1 MIFRRIIIAI
11 KKVNADNQPV
21 KILSN
26 FLGFGLIGF
35 SIYILISLIS
45 YNAADS
51 AYFYQTND
59 PNVLNLGGPAG
70 AVISDVLLST
80 IGLGSYLLLLFIS
93 LWSLESLAPKIFNLS
108 SPKFLFRV
116 IGGLL
121 SLICFTALC
130 EFYIAGQSFPQ
141 GSSGG
146 FLGKSIFSNLVL
158 IFGLIGSL
166 LFLLIFLIPSVTLGL
181 NISWSLLFTYAG
193 KLILKM
199 SSLTRSLLEN
209 VFKFLEKLISSS
221 FAGIKNLI
229 GNIKDI
235 QKNKQIESSKSK
247 PVKAPTKKSPEIK
260 AVPKTQ
266 SVINLKSDKS
276 EDKVDLSESDM
287 GKDEEPV
294 TKMPS
299 TELLDRALDDGDSLS
314 KEDLE
319 SLSELLEIKLDEF
332 GIEAEVVSVLPGPVV
347 TRFEIQPAPGTKA
360 NKITNIAQD
369 IARSLAVSSVRVVEV
384 IEGKSVVG
392 IEIPNTNRKM
402 VRLKEILASAAFE
415 NSKSHLSLAL
425 GKDIAGKAVVVNLE
439 KMPHLLVAGTTGSG
453 KSVGINAMLL
463 SLLFKSDPED
473 VRLILIDPKMLELSV
488 YDGIP
493 HLLTPVIT
501 DMSDA
506 ANGLRW
512 CVAEMDRRYKLMSA
526 MGVRNLASF
535 NSTIKDASE
544 KGSIFSN
551 LVLIFGLIGSLLFLL
566 IFLIPSV
573 TLGLNISWSLLF
585 TYAGKLILKMSSLTR
600 SLLENVFKFLEKLIS
615 SSFAGIKNLIGNIKD
630 IQKNKQIESSKSK
643 PVKAPT
649 KKSPE
654 IKAVPKTQS
663 VINLKSDKSEDKVD
677 LSESDMG
684 KDEEPVTKMPST
696 ELLDRALDDGD
707 SLSKEDLESLSE
719 LLEIKLDEF
728 GIEAEVVS
736 VLPGP
741 VVTRFE
747 IQPAPGTKANKITNI
762 AQDIARSL
770 AVSSVRVV
778 EVIEGKSVVGIE
790 IPNTNRK
797 MVRLKEILASAAF
810 ENSKSHLSLALGKDI
825 AGKAVVVNLEK
836 MPHLLVAGTTGSGK
850 SVGIN
855 AMLLSLLFKSDPED
869 VRLILIDPKMLELS
883 VYDGIPHL
891 LTPVITDMSD
901 AANGLRW
908 CVAEMDRRYKLMS
921 AMGVRNLASFN
932 STIKDASEK
941 GESIQNPLKEDVEDY
956 LEELPSIVV
965 VVDEFADMM
974 MLVGKKVEHLIARIA
989 QKARAA
995 GIHLIL
1001 ATQRPS
1007 VDVITG
1013 LIKANIPTRI
1023 SFQVSTKIDS
1033 RTVLDQGGAEQLLG
1047 YGDMLY
1053 LPAGQGVPA
1062 RVHGAFVGDDEVH
1075 RVVDDW
1081 KKRGTPDFID
1091 EITSDL
1097 QDTGPIPGWSNASGS
1112 SGEEDDELYDEAVN
1126 FVIESRRASISAV
1139 QRKLRIGYNRAARI
1153 IESMEAAGLVSE
1165 MSSNGSREVL
1175 VPKRN

>member
-1 MIFRRIIIAI
+1 LIFRRLIIAI
-11 KKVNADNQPV
+11 KKVKTDKQF
-21 KILSN
+21 KTFSTS
-26 FLGFGLIGF
+26 FLGFGLLGF
-35 SIYILISLIS
+35 SIYIFISLIS
-45 YNAADS
+45 YNPADS
-51 AYFYQTND
+51 GFYYQTSD
-59 PNVLNLGGPAG
+59 PVILNLGGPLG
-70 AVISDVLLST
+70 AVISDFLLST
-80 IGLGSYLLLLFIS
+80 MGIGSYLLLALIS
-93 LWSLESLAPKIFNLS
+93 LWSFESIAKSLLS
-108 SPKFLFRV
+108 FAGPLRL
-116 IGGLL
+116 IGGLI
-121 SLICFTALC
+121 SLICFMALS
-130 EFYIAGQSFPQ
+130 EFYISGESFPQ
-141 GSSGG
+141 DSSGG
-146 FLGKSIFSNLVL
+146 IIGKFIFLNFVKV
-158 IFGLIGSL
+158 FGLIGSL
-166 LFLLIFLIPSVTLGL
+166 LFLVIFMIPSLTLAL
-181 NISWSLLFTYAG
+181 NISWSSLFAHTG
-193 KLILKM
+193 NLIIKSTSFLKLILI
-199 SSLTRSLLEN
+199 N
-209 VFKFLEKLISSS
+209 VFKFMEKFISAT
-221 FAGIKNLI
+221 FMGAKNLLDK
-229 GNIKDI
+229 IKAI
-235 QKNKQIESSKSK
+235 KKNKQIEPLKTKPLKS
-247 PVKAPTKKSPEIK
+247 ASKKSPEIK

-266 SVINLKSDKS
+266 SVINLKNDK
-276 EDKVDLSESDM
+276 
-287 GKDEEPV
+287 P
-294 TKMPS
+294 
-299 TELLDRALDDGDSLS
+299 
-314 KEDLE
+314 
-319 SLSELLEIKLDEF
+319 
-332 GIEAEVVSVLPGPVV
+332 
-347 TRFEIQPAPGTKA
+347 
-360 NKITNIAQD
+360 
-369 IARSLAVSSVRVVEV
+369 
-384 IEGKSVVG
+384 
-392 IEIPNTNRKM
+392 
-402 VRLKEILASAAFE
+402 
-415 NSKSHLSLAL
+415 
-425 GKDIAGKAVVVNLE
+425 
-439 KMPHLLVAGTTGSG
+439 
-453 KSVGINAMLL
+453 
-463 SLLFKSDPED
+463 
-473 VRLILIDPKMLELSV
+473 
-488 YDGIP
+488 
-493 HLLTPVIT
+493 
-501 DMSDA
+501 
-506 ANGLRW
+506 
-512 CVAEMDRRYKLMSA
+512 
-526 MGVRNLASF
+526 
-535 NSTIKDASE
+535 
-544 KGSIFSN
+544 
-551 LVLIFGLIGSLLFLL
+551 
-566 IFLIPSV
+566 
-573 TLGLNISWSLLF
+573 
-585 TYAGKLILKMSSLTR
+585 
-600 SLLENVFKFLEKLIS
+600 
-615 SSFAGIKNLIGNIKD
+615 
-630 IQKNKQIESSKSK
+630 
-643 PVKAPT
+643 
-649 KKSPE
+649 
-654 IKAVPKTQS
+654 
-663 VINLKSDKSEDKVD
+663 EDKVD

-941 GESIQNPLKEDVEDY
+941 GESIQNPLKENEEDY

>member
-11 KKVNADNQPV
+11 KKVNTDNQPV

-59 PNVLNLGGPAG
+59 PNVMNLGGPLG
-70 AVISDVLLST
+70 AVVSDILLST

-108 SPKFLFRV
+108 SPKFLFR
-116 IGGLL
+116 ILGGLL

-146 FLGKSIFSNLVL
+146 FIGKFIFSNLVL

-166 LFLLIFLIPSVTLGL
+166 LFLIIFLIPSATLGL
-181 NISWSLLFTYAG
+181 NISWPLLFTFAG
-193 KLILKM
+193 KLILKI
-199 SSLTRSLLEN
+199 SSLARLLLEN
-209 VFKFLEKLISSS
+209 IFKFLEKLIT
-221 FAGIKNLI
+221 AIIQGLKTLTE
-229 GNIKDI
+229 NIKDI
-235 QKNKQIESSKSK
+235 QKNKQIEPSKTK
-247 PVKAPTKKSPEIK
+247 PLPSASKKSPEIK

-266 SVINLKSDKS
+266 SVINLKNDKP
-276 EDKVDLSESDM
+276 EDKVDLSKSDM
-287 GKDEEPV
+287 DEDKEPV

-299 TELLDRALDDGDSLS
+299 TELLDRALDDGESLS

-402 VRLKEILASAAFE
+402 VRLKEILASSAFE
-415 NSKSHLSLAL
+415 DSKSHLSLAL

-535 NSTIKDASE
+535 NSAIK
-544 KGSIFSN
+544 
-551 LVLIFGLIGSLLFLL
+551 
-566 IFLIPSV
+566 
-573 TLGLNISWSLLF
+573 
-585 TYAGKLILKMSSLTR
+585 
-600 SLLENVFKFLEKLIS
+600 
-615 SSFAGIKNLIGNIKD
+615 
-630 IQKNKQIESSKSK
+630 
-643 PVKAPT
+643 
-649 KKSPE
+649 
-654 IKAVPKTQS
+654 
-663 VINLKSDKSEDKVD
+663 
-677 LSESDMG
+677 
-684 KDEEPVTKMPST
+684 
-696 ELLDRALDDGD
+696 
-707 SLSKEDLESLSE
+707 
-719 LLEIKLDEF
+719 
-728 GIEAEVVS
+728 EA
-736 VLPGP
+736 
-741 VVTRFE
+741 
-747 IQPAPGTKANKITNI
+747 A
-762 AQDIARSL
+762 
-770 AVSSVRVV
+770 
-778 EVIEGKSVVGIE
+778 
-790 IPNTNRK
+790 
-797 MVRLKEILASAAF
+797 
-810 ENSKSHLSLALGKDI
+810 
-825 AGKAVVVNLEK
+825 
-836 MPHLLVAGTTGSGK
+836 
-850 SVGIN
+850 
-855 AMLLSLLFKSDPED
+855 
-869 VRLILIDPKMLELS
+869 
-883 VYDGIPHL
+883 
-891 LTPVITDMSD
+891 
-901 AANGLRW
+901 
-908 CVAEMDRRYKLMS
+908 
-921 AMGVRNLASFN
+921 
-932 STIKDASEK
+932 EK
-941 GESIQNPLKEDVEDY
+941 GESIQNPLKEDEEDF

-1081 KKRGTPDFID
+1081 KKRGTPDFVD

-1097 QDTGPIPGWSNASGS
+1097 QDTGPIPGWSNVSGA

-1139 QRKLRIGYNRAARI
+1139 QRKLRIGYNRAARL

>member
-11 KKVNADNQPV
+11 KKVNTDNQPV

-59 PNVLNLGGPAG
+59 PNVMNLGGPLG
-70 AVISDVLLST
+70 AIVSDILLST

-93 LWSLESLAPKIFNLS
+93 LWSLESLAPKIFNLT
-108 SPKFLFRV
+108 SPKFLFRI

-146 FLGKSIFSNLVL
+146 FIGKFIFSNLVL

-166 LFLLIFLIPSVTLGL
+166 LFLIIFLIPSATLGL
-181 NISWSLLFTYAG
+181 NISWPLLFTYAG
-193 KLILKM
+193 RLLLKI
-199 SSLTRSLLEN
+199 SSLARLVLEN
-209 VFKFLEKLISSS
+209 IFKFLEKLFTTI
-221 FAGIKNLI
+221 FQGLKNLI
-229 GNIKDI
+229 ENIKDI
-235 QKNKQIESSKSK
+235 QRNKQIEPSKTK
-247 PVKAPTKKSPEIK
+247 PLVSASKKSPEIK

-266 SVINLKSDKS
+266 SVINLKNDKP
-276 EDKVDLSESDM
+276 EDKVDLSKSDM
-287 GKDEEPV
+287 AEDKEPV

-299 TELLDRALDDGDSLS
+299 TELLDRALDDGESLS

-402 VRLKEILASAAFE
+402 VRLKEILASSAFE
-415 NSKSHLSLAL
+415 DSKSHLSLAL

-526 MGVRNLASF
+526 MGVRNLSSF
-535 NSTIKDASE
+535 NTAIK
-544 KGSIFSN
+544 
-551 LVLIFGLIGSLLFLL
+551 
-566 IFLIPSV
+566 
-573 TLGLNISWSLLF
+573 
-585 TYAGKLILKMSSLTR
+585 
-600 SLLENVFKFLEKLIS
+600 
-615 SSFAGIKNLIGNIKD
+615 
-630 IQKNKQIESSKSK
+630 
-643 PVKAPT
+643 
-649 KKSPE
+649 
-654 IKAVPKTQS
+654 
-663 VINLKSDKSEDKVD
+663 
-677 LSESDMG
+677 
-684 KDEEPVTKMPST
+684 
-696 ELLDRALDDGD
+696 
-707 SLSKEDLESLSE
+707 
-719 LLEIKLDEF
+719 
-728 GIEAEVVS
+728 EA
-736 VLPGP
+736 
-741 VVTRFE
+741 
-747 IQPAPGTKANKITNI
+747 A
-762 AQDIARSL
+762 
-770 AVSSVRVV
+770 
-778 EVIEGKSVVGIE
+778 
-790 IPNTNRK
+790 
-797 MVRLKEILASAAF
+797 
-810 ENSKSHLSLALGKDI
+810 
-825 AGKAVVVNLEK
+825 
-836 MPHLLVAGTTGSGK
+836 
-850 SVGIN
+850 
-855 AMLLSLLFKSDPED
+855 
-869 VRLILIDPKMLELS
+869 
-883 VYDGIPHL
+883 
-891 LTPVITDMSD
+891 
-901 AANGLRW
+901 
-908 CVAEMDRRYKLMS
+908 
-921 AMGVRNLASFN
+921 
-932 STIKDASEK
+932 EK
-941 GESIQNPLKEDVEDY
+941 GESIQNPLKEDEEDF

-1081 KKRGTPDFID
+1081 KKRGTPDFVD

-1097 QDTGPIPGWSNASGS
+1097 QDTGPIPGWSNSSGA

-1139 QRKLRIGYNRAARI
+1139 QRKLRIGYNRAARL

>member
-11 KKVNADNQPV
+11 KKVNTDNQPV

-45 YNAADS
+45 FNAADS

-59 PNVLNLGGPAG
+59 PNVMNLGGPLG
-70 AVISDVLLST
+70 AVVSDILLST

-93 LWSLESLAPKIFNLS
+93 LWSLESLAPKIFNLT
-108 SPKFLFRV
+108 SPKFLFRI

-146 FLGKSIFSNLVL
+146 FIGKFIFSNLVL

-166 LFLLIFLIPSVTLGL
+166 LFLLIFLIPSATLGL
-181 NISWSLLFTYAG
+181 NISWPLLFTYAG
-193 KLILKM
+193 KLILNI
-199 SSLTRSLLEN
+199 SSLARLLLEN
-209 VFKFLEKLISSS
+209 IFKFLEKLISSIIQ
-221 FAGIKNLI
+221 GLKTLI
-229 GNIKDI
+229 ENIKDI
-235 QKNKQIESSKSK
+235 QKNKEIDSSNIK
-247 PVKAPTKKSPEIK
+247 PIKAAPKKSPEIK
-260 AVPKTQ
+260 SVPKTQ
-266 SVINLKSDKS
+266 SVINLKNEKPEDKADLSKSDMS
-276 EDKVDLSESDM
+276 EDK
-287 GKDEEPV
+287 EPV

-299 TELLDRALDDGDSLS
+299 TELLDRALDNGESLS

-402 VRLKEILASAAFE
+402 VRLKEILASSAFE
-415 NSKSHLSLAL
+415 DSKSHLSLAL

-535 NSTIKDASE
+535 NSAIKE
-544 KGSIFSN
+544 
-551 LVLIFGLIGSLLFLL
+551 
-566 IFLIPSV
+566 
-573 TLGLNISWSLLF
+573 
-585 TYAGKLILKMSSLTR
+585 
-600 SLLENVFKFLEKLIS
+600 
-615 SSFAGIKNLIGNIKD
+615 
-630 IQKNKQIESSKSK
+630 
-643 PVKAPT
+643 
-649 KKSPE
+649 
-654 IKAVPKTQS
+654 
-663 VINLKSDKSEDKVD
+663 
-677 LSESDMG
+677 
-684 KDEEPVTKMPST
+684 
-696 ELLDRALDDGD
+696 
-707 SLSKEDLESLSE
+707 
-719 LLEIKLDEF
+719 
-728 GIEAEVVS
+728 
-736 VLPGP
+736 
-741 VVTRFE
+741 
-747 IQPAPGTKANKITNI
+747 
-762 AQDIARSL
+762 
-770 AVSSVRVV
+770 
-778 EVIEGKSVVGIE
+778 
-790 IPNTNRK
+790 
-797 MVRLKEILASAAF
+797 
-810 ENSKSHLSLALGKDI
+810 
-825 AGKAVVVNLEK
+825 
-836 MPHLLVAGTTGSGK
+836 
-850 SVGIN
+850 
-855 AMLLSLLFKSDPED
+855 
-869 VRLILIDPKMLELS
+869 
-883 VYDGIPHL
+883 
-891 LTPVITDMSD
+891 
-901 AANGLRW
+901 
-908 CVAEMDRRYKLMS
+908 
-921 AMGVRNLASFN
+921 
-932 STIKDASEK
+932 ASEK
-941 GESIQNPLKEDVEDY
+941 GESIQNPLKEDEEDF

-1001 ATQRPS
+1001 ATQSPS

-1081 KKRGTPDFID
+1081 KKRGTPDFVD

>member
-1 MIFRRIIIAI
+1 M
-11 KKVNADNQPV
+11 
-21 KILSN
+21 
-26 FLGFGLIGF
+26 
-35 SIYILISLIS
+35 
-45 YNAADS
+45 
-51 AYFYQTND
+51 
-59 PNVLNLGGPAG
+59 
-70 AVISDVLLST
+70 ISDILLSS
-80 IGLGSYLLLLFIS
+80 IGLGSYLLLIFIS
-93 LWSLESLAPKIFNLS
+93 LWSLESLAPKVFKLS
-108 SPKFLFRV
+108 SPRFLFR
-116 IGGLL
+116 ILGGLL
-121 SLICFTALC
+121 SLVCFTALS

-146 FLGKSIFSNLVL
+146 FIGKFIFSNLVL

-166 LFLLIFLIPSVTLGL
+166 LFLIIFLIPSITLGL
-181 NISWSLLFTYAG
+181 NISWSLLFSYLG
-193 KLILKM
+193 KFILQSLSLIK
-199 SSLTRSLLEN
+199 TIFEN
-209 VFKFLEKLISSS
+209 VFSVLEKLFSAFLKGLKNI
-221 FAGIKNLI
+221 IKNISNLTDKK
-229 GNIKDI
+229 NINI
-235 QKNKQIESSKSK
+235 TNKKLPKTPI
-247 PVKAPTKKSPEIK
+247 KKSLETK
-260 AVPKTQ
+260 SVPKTQ
-266 SVINLKSDKS
+266 SVINLKSDKPS
-276 EDKVDLSESDM
+276 EENKLSDTNKTEDDK
-287 GKDEEPV
+287 PI

-299 TELLDRALDDGDSLS
+299 TELLDRALDDGESLS

-402 VRLKEILASAAFE
+402 VRLKEILASSAFE

-535 NSTIKDASE
+535 NSAIKEAS
-544 KGSIFSN
+544 
-551 LVLIFGLIGSLLFLL
+551 
-566 IFLIPSV
+566 
-573 TLGLNISWSLLF
+573 
-585 TYAGKLILKMSSLTR
+585 
-600 SLLENVFKFLEKLIS
+600 
-615 SSFAGIKNLIGNIKD
+615 D
-630 IQKNKQIESSKSK
+630 
-643 PVKAPT
+643 
-649 KKSPE
+649 
-654 IKAVPKTQS
+654 
-663 VINLKSDKSEDKVD
+663 
-677 LSESDMG
+677 
-684 KDEEPVTKMPST
+684 
-696 ELLDRALDDGD
+696 
-707 SLSKEDLESLSE
+707 
-719 LLEIKLDEF
+719 
-728 GIEAEVVS
+728 
-736 VLPGP
+736 
-741 VVTRFE
+741 
-747 IQPAPGTKANKITNI
+747 
-762 AQDIARSL
+762 
-770 AVSSVRVV
+770 
-778 EVIEGKSVVGIE
+778 
-790 IPNTNRK
+790 
-797 MVRLKEILASAAF
+797 
-810 ENSKSHLSLALGKDI
+810 
-825 AGKAVVVNLEK
+825 
-836 MPHLLVAGTTGSGK
+836 
-850 SVGIN
+850 
-855 AMLLSLLFKSDPED
+855 
-869 VRLILIDPKMLELS
+869 
-883 VYDGIPHL
+883 
-891 LTPVITDMSD
+891 
-901 AANGLRW
+901 
-908 CVAEMDRRYKLMS
+908 
-921 AMGVRNLASFN
+921 
-932 STIKDASEK
+932 K
-941 GESIQNPLKEDVEDY
+941 GESIQNPLKENEEEF

-1081 KKRGTPDFID
+1081 KKRGKPDYVD

-1097 QDTGPIPGWSNASGS
+1097 QDTGPIPGWSNASG

-1139 QRKLRIGYNRAARI
+1139 QRKLRIGYNRAARL